1 MIQSALRAD
10 HQTFDEL
17 ATTEID
23 PIQSGDPALK
33 MLIADDDPSIVKV
46 LADRCMRMGFDVE
59 TATNG
64 IQAALKATR
73 YEPDVLVIDI
83 NMPEV
88 DGLSVCAHL
97 LTPDRR
103 PLNVVVVTG
112 SRDPAVIERC
122 GDFGAFY
129 ARKGPGFWNEFEAAL
144 TSFYPELE
152 LSIKQSG
159 VRPTRAEARIRPCV
173 LLIDDDADVRDF
185 LVGRLERCG
194 VDIVCATDAMQG
206 YRKACREQ
214 PTVIVS
220 DYFMPNGDAQYLLTR
235 LRTTYVTENIPVIV
249 LSGRHLGERTKQGLQ
264 RQICG
269 HPGAAR
275 ILRKS
280 FDTSELFSALRNFCG
295 FEREPDGSAHL
306 Q

>member
-1 MIQSALRAD
+1 MMQSALKAD
-10 HQTFDEL
+10 SRTFDEFE
-17 ATTEID
+17 AAEID
-23 PIQSGDPALK
+23 PDRSSGAALK

-73 YEPDVLVIDI
+73 YEPDVLVIDV
-83 NMPEV
+83 NMPEI

-97 LTPDRR
+97 LTPIRK

-112 SRDPAVIERC
+112 SRDPAVVQRC
-122 GDFGAFY
+122 EHFGAFY
-129 ARKGPGFWNEFEAAL
+129 ARKGADFWNEFEAAL
-144 TSFYPELE
+144 TNFYPELE
-152 LSIKQSG
+152 LNIKQSG
-159 VRPTRAEARIRPCV
+159 MRWTGDEVRRRPRV
-173 LLIDDDADVRDF
+173 LVIDDDADVRDF
-185 LVGRLERCG
+185 LCGWLEKCG
-194 VDIVCATDAMQG
+194 VDAVCATDAMQG
-206 YRKACREQ
+206 YRKACREE

-220 DYFMPNGDAQYLLTR
+220 DYFMPNGDAQCLLTR
-235 LRTTYVTENIPVIV
+235 LRNTYVTENIPVIV
-249 LSGRHLGERTKQGLQ
+249 LSGRHLSEATKQGLQ
-264 RQICG
+264 REICG

-280 FDTSELFSALRNFCG
+280 LDTRELFSALQQFCG
-295 FEREPDGSAHL
+295 FESEPDGGPHF